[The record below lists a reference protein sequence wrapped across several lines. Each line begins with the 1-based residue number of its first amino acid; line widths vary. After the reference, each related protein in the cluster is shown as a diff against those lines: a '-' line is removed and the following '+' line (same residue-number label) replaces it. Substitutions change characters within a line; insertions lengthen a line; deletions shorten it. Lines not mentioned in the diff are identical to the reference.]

1 MLWSSSVV
9 ILTIVRT
16 VGTGHCSAILSGIKC
31 MLSQG
36 IMCDVTIVAGGK
48 EFQAHRIVLAA
59 GSEFFRNRFC
69 AQQPAGGDKAMAKEK
84 VTLSFDFLLP
94 ETFALVLESLYT
106 GRIKVK

>member
-1 MLWSSSVV
+1 MWA
-9 ILTIVRT
+9 
-16 VGTGHCSAILSGIKC
+16 GHCSAILSGIKS

-48 EFQAHRIVLAA
+48 EFQAHRLVLAA

-69 AQQPAGGDKAMAKEK
+69 ALQPAGGDKAMFKEK

-94 ETFALVLESLYT
+94 ETFGLVLESLYT